1 MWDFTCQNV
10 PLEFAKNSL
19 KFEFDRQVL
28 LFKHYN
34 SLKHN
39 LIALVWF
46 YRLIFKTFST
56 AIFNSQ

>member
-1 MWDFTCQNV
+1 MSKRAIGICQMK
-10 PLEFAKNSL
+10 PKNSL
-19 KFEFDRQVL
+19 KFEFDHQVL

-46 YRLIFKTFST
+46 YRLIFKTLST